1 MHSNISLRQLPFLAA
16 ILLAPAAPALAGAES
31 RFAAQIREVRLGAT
45 FGNSIVVMEGLKKGE
60 RVITAG
66 ANIVADGEAVQLI
79 P

>member
-1 MHSNISLRQLPFLAA
+1 VVRSPKNPDRYAVFV
-16 ILLAPAAPALAGAES
+16 LAGAES